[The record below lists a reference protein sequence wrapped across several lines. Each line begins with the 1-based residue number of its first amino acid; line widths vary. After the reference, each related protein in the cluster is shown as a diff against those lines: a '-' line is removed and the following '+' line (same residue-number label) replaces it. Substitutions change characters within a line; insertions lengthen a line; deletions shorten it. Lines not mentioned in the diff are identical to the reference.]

1 MSPDFRLTGAIFDMD
16 GLMIDTERPALR
28 AWKQACADMG
38 CILTDEVE
46 FRTIGVSEAAC
57 RDVYRAE
64 FGPDFPYDE
73 VRADV
78 SRILEEGVRRE
89 GIPLRPGLLVLLDK
103 FAELGVPLGVATS
116 TRKERA
122 LLKLERT
129 GLRGRFSAFAFGD
142 EVVNGKPAP
151 DIFLLAAEG
160 LGIPPASCVGFEDS
174 TAGLQSLHAAG
185 IRSVFV
191 KDCIEPP
198 PEVLDTV
205 WLRCADLAE
214 AARVFKT
221 PVFR

>member
-1 MSPDFRLTGAIFDMD
+1 MPDFRPAGAIFDMD
-16 GLMIDTERPALR
+16 GLMLDTERPALR
-28 AWKQACADMG
+28 AWKQACAERG
-38 CILTDEVE
+38 HALTDEVE

-89 GIPLRPGLLVLLDK
+89 GIPLRPGLLVLLDR

-116 TRKERA
+116 TRKDRA
-122 LLKLERT
+122 LIKLERT
-129 GLRGRFSAFAFGD
+129 GLTARFSAFAFGD

-151 DIFLLAAEG
+151 DIFLLAAKR
-160 LGIPPASCVGFEDS
+160 LGKQPDSCVGFEDS
-174 TAGLQSLHAAG
+174 PAGLLGLHRAG

-191 KDCIEPP
+191 KDLLEPE
-198 PEVLDTV
+198 PEILATV
-205 WLRCADLAE
+205 WHRCFDLAE
-214 AARVFKT
+214 AAKLF
-221 PVFR
+221 